1 MESRSRAQRQR
12 SANRVGQASPRTA
25 LSGATLQPET
35 SNAAIVQRARLAPGS
50 LTPRDVL
57 HLQRTI
63 GNRAVGNLL
72 LGPARHRIDDP
83 TLLAGSTSQIRRKLE
98 SLGNDRFHGDLTRT
112 DYKFHIEPEEEEDF
126 EGPDGETVTAKFD
139 ERPVFIDESSDDHV
153 AIVTVAIREKEK
165 VSDVFQRLG
174 ISYSGPGDGGTIS
187 GPGKVDD
194 TNTARKGLI
203 LRSYL
208 DVIDDK
214 KAKFQAAE
222 EKPGEK
228 WTKALEDQLL
238 RLRGLIAS
246 KDNLVGWQVLKTL
259 LKNINKVQGVHG
271 TAPVKMTSE
280 EKGSILKAVPEAK
293 SRAFNL
299 IVGLFSDVEGIK
311 REFRVTEEAD
321 VAKVKSNLQKIAAH
335 ILQLKPE
342 QILLDEDGTL
352 AFNRGGAVN
361 SGTGKSSTIK
371 LSVHWLA
378 HSLDRRAAELIH
390 EASHGTEGVE
400 TKDLAYLGF
409 WADAIIKGKSAVA
422 NAPTYERA
430 AMAQA
435 AKKAGEP
442 APVGKSLTTNEEQ
455 VGQTDRLVNILGKI
469 DFHVTQAWW
478 FVNNVSNFAKKIPAD
493 AELQRDKTDTG
504 YTWKLFQTRHRWVA
518 LVCAQIGTP
527 AAKSQAGRTV
537 FTPVDQELLNL
548 YVRCLA
554 GVKDAVDAIKRV
566 NVVSDAPAK
575 TIDNDTV
582 HLPSDVLS
590 RGDEQIQAWVANEVA
605 LASKI
610 PDAMR
615 GKSFYANVLQA
626 SGWKDSVEPGVDK
639 SGI

>member
-1 MESRSRAQRQR
+1 MESKSRAQRRDRAPSPGQT
-12 SANRVGQASPRTA
+12 SGQAASRVETF
-25 LSGATLQPET
+25 QPET
-35 SNAAIVQRARLAPGS
+35 SNAAIMQRARLAPGS
-50 LTPRDVL
+50 LTPHDVL

-63 GNRAVGNLL
+63 GNRAVGDLL
-72 LGPARHRIDDP
+72 LGPGRRRSP
-83 TLLAGSTSQIRRKLE
+83 GSAPQIRRKLE
-98 SLGNDRFHGDLTRT
+98 AIGNDRFHGDVTRT

-139 ERPVFIDESSDDHV
+139 ERPVFIDESSDDHLAV
-153 AIVTVAIREKEK
+153 ATVAIREKEK
-165 VSDVFQRLG
+165 LAGLFQRLG
-174 ISYSGPGDGGTIS
+174 ISYSGPVEGGTVS

-259 LKNINKVQGVHG
+259 LKNINKVQGVKG
-271 TAPVKMTSE
+271 AAPVKMNSE
-280 EKGSILKAVPEAK
+280 EKEAILKAVPEAR
-293 SRAFNL
+293 SRAFTL
-299 IVGLFSDVEGIK
+299 ITGLFSDAEGIK
-311 REFRVTEEAD
+311 REFRTTDEAD
-321 VAKVKSNLQKIAAH
+321 VAKVKSNLQKIAVH

-361 SGTGKSSTIK
+361 SGVGGKSSIK
-371 LSVHWLA
+371 FSVHWLS

-400 TKDLAYLGF
+400 TKDLAYLGY
-409 WADAIIKGKSAVA
+409 WADAIIKGKSAVI

-442 APVGKSLTTNEEQ
+442 APAGKSLAINEDQ
-455 VGQTDRLVNILGKI
+455 VGQTDRLVKVLGKI

-493 AELQRDKTDTG
+493 AELKKDKTDTG
-504 YTWKLFQTRHRWVA
+504 YTWRLFQSRHTWVA
-518 LVCAQIGTP
+518 KVCAQIGSP
-527 AAKSQAGRTV
+527 VAKSQSGRTV

-554 GVKDAVDAIKRV
+554 EVKDAVDAIKRV
-566 NVVSDAPAK
+566 DVVADAPAT
-575 TIDNDTV
+575 TIDKDTV
-582 HLPSDVLS
+582 HLPSAVLG
-590 RGDEQIQAWVANEVA
+590 RGDEQIQEWVTNEVA
-605 LASKI
+605 LATKV
-610 PDAMR
+610 PVAMR
-615 GKSFYANVLQA
+615 GASFYANVLQA

-639 SGI
+639 SGV